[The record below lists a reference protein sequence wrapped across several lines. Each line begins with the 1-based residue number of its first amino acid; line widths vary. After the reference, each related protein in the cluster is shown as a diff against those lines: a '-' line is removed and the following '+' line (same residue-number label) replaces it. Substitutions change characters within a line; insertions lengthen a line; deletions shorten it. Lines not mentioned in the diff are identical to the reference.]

1 MAGAGGLL
9 HDSSGIW
16 ISGFSLNMV
25 IATNNVAELAA
36 VRQGLLLAWELGF
49 KFIQFEIDFV
59 TVLSWLSNINY
70 TYPPN
75 VVSLICDC
83 RSLMEK
89 AWEVQAH
96 HIYCEADGCAEAL
109 AKRGIHQQHLL
120 SIYTT
125 CPSFVYHCL
134 VRDLAGL
141 KSNRLYARRLD
152 NDAVV

>member
-59 TVLSWLSNINY
+59 TV
-70 TYPPN
+70 
-75 VVSLICDC
+75 
-83 RSLMEK
+83 
-89 AWEVQAH
+89 
-96 HIYCEADGCAEAL
+96 
-109 AKRGIHQQHLL
+109 
-120 SIYTT
+120 
-125 CPSFVYHCL
+125 
-134 VRDLAGL
+134 
-141 KSNRLYARRLD
+141 
-152 NDAVV
+152 